1 MNQKDCSGKNIK
13 NMPKGPSQ
21 QKPGTVVEDNRRI
34 TPFPIKM
41 IQRASGLLL
50 SPRSR
55 VQSPRDRMA
64 SKEGLLVSVGPL
76 SALPSAHCLVKLHMA
91 ASIPHILVLCS
102 FATVEWQSSGVHCG
116 VHWSGLQCSV
126 GCAQQSHRAQS
137 ESRHGGRSFQSLGS
151 PISALQSPVGK
162 ISLAGSVGAPGRTP
176 PQWT

>member
-1 MNQKDCSGKNIK
+1 MNLKDCSGKNIK

-55 VQSPRDRMA
+55 VQSPRDRVA
-64 SKEGLLVSVGPL
+64 SEEGLLVSVGPL

-102 FATVEWQSSGVHCG
+102 FNTVEWQSSGVHS
-116 VHWSGLQCSV
+116 SGLQCSV

-137 ESRHGGRSFQSLGS
+137 ENHHGGRSFQSLGS
-151 PISALQSPVGK
+151 PISALQSPGGK
-162 ISLAGSVGAPGRTP
+162 ISLAGSVGAAGRTP
-176 PQWT
+176 PQWA